1 MASTRTKRL
10 MASLAAMTLLL
21 GCADVPST
29 GPTPP
34 DLRAEFRFLHAAP
47 ELGAVQVSVD
57 GVGQGSVE
65 FTNSTARGNF
75 PAGSRDIDL
84 SNGESQFVAMATDL
98 RGTVVLLP
106 APAGGPREFF
116 RLNERRIFDTPHT
129 AIRVVNFNP
138 DRTVA
143 VAITSG
149 TTEVAHFTLGYKQ
162 ISDYQA
168 VNAGTYT
175 IEVKQTATDTTTLAT
190 TSVDVTTSHTTTIM
204 GNASSVVLSN
214 LVDN

>member
-10 MASLAAMTLLL
+10 MASLAAATLLL

-34 DLRAEFRFLHAAP
+34 DLRAEFRFMHAAP

-57 GVGQGSVE
+57 GVGQGSVD
-65 FTNSTARGNF
+65 FSNSTPRSNF
-75 PAGSRDIDL
+75 PAGSRSISL

-106 APAGGPREFF
+106 AAPGAPREFF
-116 RLNERRIFDTPHT
+116 RMAERRIFDTPQT
-129 AIRVVNFNP
+129 ALRLINFNP
-138 DRTVA
+138 DRSV
-143 VAITSG
+143 VVNINSG
-149 TTEVAHFTLGYKQ
+149 TTAVATFTLGYKE
-162 ISDYQA
+162 SSGYQA
-168 VNAGTYT
+168 VNAGNYI
-175 IEVKQTATDTTTLAT
+175 IEVKETETDTIALAT
-190 TSVDVTTSHTTTIM
+190 TSVNVTTSHTTAIL